1 MQLRPAPPLDDF
13 IEDGGLNGHF
23 KGENQPDAPQS
34 HGFRCQPEPYPGAD
48 DPEKAHNAV
57 GNKHD
62 SPGVSRAAQG
72 HFHHDA
78 GGEEGF
84 HHQHGAQHGDS
95 GINEGRAAVGKY
107 LHEQGGKGAEEHSQA
122 CHEDDGVPHAFPD
135 GDAGHK
141 RVPGAQVLP
150 HECGSGHA
158 DGEAGQEAERFNA
171 DGNIVDAQHAF
182 NRQFTDDGKAKHLDA
197 PHAEDFHGLRQPD
210 FQDALLHAHVRPQ
223 MGKAEVQGRGIV
235 FSPFPDKFFQ
245 GFIFPAREDFFSAP
259 QHDEQEDAHADSVA
273 ADRSCRNS
281 SDAPAA
287 QRSVRKDEDDA
298 EDDIEDA
305 NAHHDPEG
313 KPRVSGASQGGIDGK
328 DHAAERGRKC
338 GHINVLQG
346 VGPGG
351 FIHGQYVRDQE
362 IAACEEKSAGD
373 GSCQEP
379 QHGSL
384 VQAMLGL
391 GIVPGARHAGND
403 GCGSHHDRPLD
414 DEAEPHDEDDGAH
427 AVRDVDGVLGVH
439 PYFSGDEKVGRG
451 DEKAQQLFQEW
462 PESNDGDL
470 PGQG

>member
-1 MQLRPAPPLDDF
+1 
-13 IEDGGLNGHF
+13 
-23 KGENQPDAPQS
+23 
-34 HGFRCQPEPYPGAD
+34 
-48 DPEKAHNAV
+48 
-57 GNKHD
+57 
-62 SPGVSRAAQG
+62 
-72 HFHHDA
+72 
-78 GGEEGF
+78 
-84 HHQHGAQHGDS
+84 
-95 GINEGRAAVGKY
+95 
-107 LHEQGGKGAEEHSQA
+107 
-122 CHEDDGVPHAFPD
+122 
-135 GDAGHK
+135 
-141 RVPGAQVLP
+141 
-150 HECGSGHA
+150 
-158 DGEAGQEAERFNA
+158 
-171 DGNIVDAQHAF
+171 
-182 NRQFTDDGKAKHLDA
+182 
-197 PHAEDFHGLRQPD
+197 
-210 FQDALLHAHVRPQ
+210 

-245 GFIFPAREDFFSAP
+245 GFIFPAREDFFSAT
-259 QHDEQEDAHADSVA
+259 QHDEQEDAHADAVA

-281 SDAPAA
+281 SDTPAA
-287 QRSVRKDEDDA
+287 QRSVRKDENDA

-305 NAHHDPEG
+305 YAHHDPEG

-379 QHGSL
+379 QHGGL